1 LFVAFSRS
9 GQREEEEEERGR
21 LLADWLAS
29 SSLPLCGLLALGC
42 KEGRKGRSRCGF
54 CELGSEVSGDGVRK
68 TEMFC
73 GVV

>member
-1 LFVAFSRS
+1 
-9 GQREEEEEERGR
+9 